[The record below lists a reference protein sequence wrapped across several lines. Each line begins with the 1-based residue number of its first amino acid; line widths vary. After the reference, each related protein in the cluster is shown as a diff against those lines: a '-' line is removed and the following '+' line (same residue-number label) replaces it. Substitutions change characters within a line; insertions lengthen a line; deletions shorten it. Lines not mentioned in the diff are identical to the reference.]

1 MESRSHALIAGFF
14 TIALLVIATAV
25 GLWLSKDDIQ
35 RTPYVIS
42 TNLSVSGLNV
52 QGAVRYKGLKVG
64 KVTDISFN
72 DKEPGQ
78 LLISIEIIKDTPVTK
93 SSFATLGYQGVTGIA
108 SVDLDDD
115 GSQPTLLTANGGQAP
130 RIPLR
135 PGLFQNLE
143 KRGIAIL
150 AQTEELG
157 TRLNQ
162 LLDAKNQQSLVTT
175 VNSINDAAQ
184 AWKTVPDQINPAI
197 SKFSRMADAMS
208 NSATTFQIFA
218 EESRATSRNFLR
230 LSDELL
236 AKDGAISQL
245 KDTLNT
251 VSAHVTSETLPGIHG
266 LTKEAQATLRTINRT
281 TESLSERP
289 QSLLFG
295 GQATPPGPGE
305 PGFVAPK

>member
-35 RTPYVIS
+35 RTPYLIS
-42 TNLSVSGLNV
+42 TNLPVSGLNV

-64 KVTDISFN
+64 KVTSINFDT
-72 DKEPGQ
+72 KAPGH
-78 LLISIEIIKDTPVTK
+78 LLIGIEIIKDTPVTQ

-115 GSQPTLLTANGGQAP
+115 GSRPTLLSANGDQVP

-143 KRGIAIL
+143 KQGLSIL
-150 AQTEELG
+150 NQTEELSK
-157 TRLNQ
+157 RLNQ
-162 LLDAKNQQSLVTT
+162 LLDTKNQQSLVTA

-184 AWKTVPDQINPAI
+184 AWKSVPDQLNPAI
-197 SKFSRMADAMS
+197 DKFSKMADAMRG
-208 NSATTFQIFA
+208 SATTFQIFA

-245 KDTLNT
+245 KDTLGT
-251 VSAHVTSETLPGIHG
+251 VSAHVTSETLPGING

-281 TESLSERP
+281 TETLNERP
-289 QSLLFG
+289 QSLIFG
-295 GQATPPGPGE
+295 TQATPPGPGE